1 MRTFVL
7 LVVCLF
13 LCPDLRG
20 EDPKDDLQL
29 LQGSWEVVE
38 LTNNGRS
45 ISESH
50 RKRVKFVVTDTTMAF
65 TAPTG
70 GHKEKRFEIKLNAE
84 VTPKTIDYKALEGP
98 LQGKTNYGIYELKGD
113 ELKLC
118 MHSED
123 ADKPPTEFKSIE
135 GDKLALF
142 LLRRAK
148 P

>member
-13 LCPDLRG
+13 LSPNLRG

-29 LQGSWEVVE
+29 LQGTWEVVE
-38 LTNNGRS
+38 FTANGRP
-45 ISESH
+45 IPESE
-50 RKRVKFVVTDTTMAF
+50 RMKMKFVVTDSTMAM
-65 TAPTG
+65 TARN
-70 GHKEKRFEIKLNAE
+70 KDASFEIKLNPEAM
-84 VTPKTIDYKALEGP
+84 PKTIDYKALEGTFK
-98 LQGKTNYGIYELKGD
+98 GKTNYGIYELQGD

-118 MHSED
+118 MHNKD
-123 ADKPPTEFKSIE
+123 ADKPPTEFKSTE
-135 GDKLALF
+135 GDMLALF